1 MSLLK
6 LSLRVVSSWLA
17 NKHVYSHRIRMG
29 STPYMAGNV
38 AFGTMFLVFVPSYY
52 FCVKRRDYKE
62 KYIELMMRANDI
74 QTAENLPPQPMH
86 DPFLSDANDEEEKYI
101 VGDQELYGRLQERKE
116 WQTQTPTRDASDVFQ
131 PVDKK

>member
-1 MSLLK
+1 
-6 LSLRVVSSWLA
+6 
-17 NKHVYSHRIRMG
+17 
-29 STPYMAGNV
+29 MAGNV